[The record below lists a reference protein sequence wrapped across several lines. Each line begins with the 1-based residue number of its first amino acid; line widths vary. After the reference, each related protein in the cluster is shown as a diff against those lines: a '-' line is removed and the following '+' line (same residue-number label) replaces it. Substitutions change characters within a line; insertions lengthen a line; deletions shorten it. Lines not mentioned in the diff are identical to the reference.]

1 MKIEEF
7 LNRTSVKDFDQKPM
21 SQEDIEIITKII
33 NNSPTSTNA
42 QQFSAI
48 IFTKQEDKDWFSKNN
63 WNQKHIADS
72 AAFILFVADR
82 TRAKYGAKHF
92 TNEYVATHEFYRG
105 MIDSTIAATY
115 AHDALITMGYGVTF
129 VGGVIAFAE
138 EIEKR
143 YNLSKDAQV
152 VVALSI
158 GKPTKINEFKP
169 KMNKV
174 FLDKYDKEETIKE
187 LLTYDHL
194 MRDYY
199 KERGNNNDFIKY
211 QAKMIGP
218 DANEYMESAFTKSG
232 KYIQKH
238 IDIAKEK

>member
-7 LNRTSVKDFDQKPM
+7 LNRTSVKHFDKKPM
-21 SQEDIEIITKII
+21 SQKDIETITKVI

-72 AAFILFVADR
+72 AAFILFLADR

-92 TNEYVATHEFYRG
+92 TNESVAMHEFYRG
-105 MIDSTIAATY
+105 IVDSTIAATY
-115 AHDALITMGYGVTF
+115 AHDALITLGYGVTF
-129 VGGVIAFAE
+129 VGGVIAFAQ

-143 YNLSKDAQV
+143 YDLSKDAQV

-174 FLDKYDKEETIKE
+174 FLDKYDSKATIEELKE
-187 LLTYDHL
+187 YDSF
-194 MRDYY
+194 MKVYY
-199 KERGNNNDFIKY
+199 DKRGIHNDFISY

-218 DANEYMESAFTKSG
+218 EANEYMEAAFTKSG

-238 IDIAKEK
+238 IDISKEK